1 MKQERDQYYGIYRNR
16 RKVMQEAKQQIKDPK
31 ICIDFY
37 PGSHGNY
44 LEFACNKIAGVE
56 TKLATPFSRDGA
68 AHFKQYIGPRSQV
81 FHAAHWFFEGGPL
94 PTTKI
99 LSIGYTV
106 DDVLPLAQVS
116 FLRSGPGKFDS
127 DLLQNNTFHTLNNR
141 FYKGTLDIIRLDYF
155 VSVILPKYNNIRE
168 QLDLP
173 EIFVLEQY
181 NELSEDTKTLLKDKY
196 DIVPLKL
203 DEEQPDCPR
212 HILRNYFERKMTLQL
227 MNRQALM
234 VYDETKDVHKF
245 PYDCFYNED
254 QFIEELKKVAT
265 WAGFQYNDYD
275 SIRKLHSQFIRK
287 QPYAYSKQKADQ
299 VIEDVINKTGAEPDI
314 LTLLEESY
322 VNSKLVELGHERRYR
337 Y

>member
-1 MKQERDQYYGIYRNR
+1 MYPERDQFYGIYRNR

-44 LEFACNKIAGVE
+44 LEFVCNKMAGIE
-56 TKLATPFSRDGA
+56 TKLATPFARDGA
-68 AHFKQYIGPRSQV
+68 AHFKQYLDPRAQV
-81 FHAAHWFFEGGPL
+81 FHAAHWFFEEEPL

-99 LSIGYTV
+99 LSIGYTE
-106 DDVLPLAQVS
+106 DDVLPLSQVS
-116 FLRSGPGKFDS
+116 LVRSGPGKFDP

-141 FYKGTLDIIRLDYF
+141 FYKGTMDAIKLDYF
-155 VSVILPKYNNIRE
+155 VEVVLPKYNDIRD

-173 EIFVLEQY
+173 EIFLLEEY
-181 NELSEDTKTLLKDKY
+181 NALADNTKKLLKDKY
-196 DIVPLKL
+196 DVVPLKL
-203 DEEQPDCPR
+203 DDEQPDCPR
-212 HILRNYFERKMTLQL
+212 RILRDYYERKLIFQL
-227 MNRQALM
+227 MKRQTLM

-245 PYDCFYNED
+245 PYGCFYNED
-254 QFIEELKKVAT
+254 QFIDELEKVAV
-265 WAGFQYNDYD
+265 WANLQYNNYD

-299 VIEDVINKTGAEPDI
+299 AVQDVINKTGAEPDI
-314 LTLLEESY
+314 LTLFEEAY